1 MGYENEKKEGTGV
14 SLCALFFY
22 HGCGCYMLFYIITD
36 EDVRRQRDDEE
47 DDRQHL
53 RDRYGG
59 VGKEEGVGAD
69 AFDPRPAETVAA
81 QI

>member
-1 MGYENEKKEGTGV
+1 
-14 SLCALFFY
+14 
-22 HGCGCYMLFYIITD
+22 MLFYIITD